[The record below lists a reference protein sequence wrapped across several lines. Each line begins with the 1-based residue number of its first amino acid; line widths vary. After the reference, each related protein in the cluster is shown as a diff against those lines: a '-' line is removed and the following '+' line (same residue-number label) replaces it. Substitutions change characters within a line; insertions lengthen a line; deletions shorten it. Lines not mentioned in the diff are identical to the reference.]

1 MAQSYPHGRG
11 AVLFPT
17 LALLMAAVFF
27 FCAPWLHAAP
37 PGAIIAIA
45 VLAAVLLIGAVF
57 SALDHA
63 EIVGVWLG
71 EPYGTLVLTIAV
83 TIIEVAAL
91 VSMIAHGADDPTEAR
106 EAVFSAI
113 MIICNGLVGLC
124 LLLGGYRHGEQEL
137 QPMGASAYLAVLIA
151 LSVLTLII
159 PDYTISAAGPRLTSL
174 QLVFISFLSLIL
186 YGAFLF
192 IQTVRHRS
200 YFLDARSAAKGHFD
214 TRPAAKQALVA
225 GVGLVASLIGV
236 VILADHVVP
245 AMEEAFEWLHVRNV
259 NAASGAALAAL
270 VLLPES
276 LNAIRA
282 ASRNALQ
289 TALNCALGSVVATI
303 GLTVPAISFFC
314 LLTGHDIVFGLEK
327 RDTMMLLLT
336 LMISIV
342 SFGAGRTNVLTG
354 LVHLVIFAAYVF
366 FIFVP

>member
-1 MAQSYPHGRG
+1 MAQSFPYARG
-11 AVLFPT
+11 AVLFPM
-17 LALLMAAVFF
+17 LGLMAATGFF
-27 FCAPWLHAAP
+27 FCAPWLQSAP
-37 PGAIIAIA
+37 PAVLFAIA
-45 VLAAVLLIGAVF
+45 AIAAVLLIGAVF
-57 SALDHA
+57 AALDHA

-91 VSMIAHGADDPTEAR
+91 ASMIAHGADDPTEAR

-124 LLLGGYRHGEQEL
+124 LLLGGFRHGEQEL
-137 QPMGASAYLAVLIA
+137 QQMGARAYLAVLIA

-159 PDYTISAAGPRLTSL
+159 PDYTTSAAGPRLTSV

-214 TRPAAKQALVA
+214 ARPTTQQALYA

-245 AMEEAFEWLHVRNV
+245 AMEEGFEWLHVRNV

-303 GLTVPAISFFC
+303 GLTVPAIAFFC

-327 RDTMMLLLT
+327 RDTMMLWLT
-336 LMISIV
+336 LMLSLV

-354 LVHLVIFAAYVF
+354 LVHLVVFAAYVF

>member
-1 MAQSYPHGRG
+1 MAQSFPYARG
-11 AVLFPT
+11 AVLFPM
-17 LALLMAAVFF
+17 LGLMAATGFF
-27 FCAPWLHAAP
+27 FCAPWLQSTP
-37 PGAIIAIA
+37 PAVLFAIA
-45 VLAAVLLIGAVF
+45 AIAAVLLIGAVF
-57 SALDHA
+57 AALDHA

-91 VSMIAHGADDPTEAR
+91 ASMIAHGADDPTEAR

-124 LLLGGYRHGEQEL
+124 LLLGGFRHGEQEF
-137 QPMGASAYLAVLIA
+137 QQMGARAYLAVLIA

-159 PDYTISAAGPRLTSL
+159 PDYTTSAAGPRLTSV

-214 TRPAAKQALVA
+214 TRPTTQQALYA

-245 AMEEAFEWLHVRNV
+245 AMEEGFEWLHVRNV

-303 GLTVPAISFFC
+303 GLTVPAIAFFC

-327 RDTMMLLLT
+327 RDTMMLWLT
-336 LMISIV
+336 LMLSLV

-354 LVHLVIFAAYVF
+354 LVHLVVFAAYVF

>member
-27 FCAPWLHAAP
+27 VCAPWLHAAP

-214 TRPAAKQALVA
+214 TRPAAKQALAA
-225 GVGLVASLIGV
+225 GLGLVASLIGV

-276 LNAIRA
+276 LNAHQSS
-282 ASRNALQ
+282 AS
-289 TALNCALGSVVATI
+289 
-303 GLTVPAISFFC
+303 
-314 LLTGHDIVFGLEK
+314 GHW
-327 RDTMMLLLT
+327 
-336 LMISIV
+336 S
-342 SFGAGRTNVLTG
+342 
-354 LVHLVIFAAYVF
+354 
-366 FIFVP
+366 

>member
-1 MAQSYPHGRG
+1 MAQDFPLGRG
-11 AVLFPT
+11 AIIFPV
-17 LALLMAAVFF
+17 MASFMAGVFF
-27 FCAPWLHAAP
+27 FCDPWLQSASPNATFVVAA
-37 PGAIIAIA
+37 
-45 VLAAVLLIGAVF
+45 LAAALLVGVVF
-57 SALDHA
+57 AALDHA

-83 TIIEVAAL
+83 TIIEVAAMA
-91 VSMIAHGADDPTEAR
+91 SMIAHGADDPTEAR

-113 MIICNGLVGLC
+113 MIVCNGLVGLC
-124 LLLGGYRHGEQEL
+124 LLLGGFRHGEQEL

-151 LSVLTLII
+151 LSTLTLII
-159 PDYTISAAGPRLTSL
+159 PDYTTSAAGPRLTNV
-174 QLVFISFLSLIL
+174 QLVFIALLSLIL

-214 TRPAAKQALVA
+214 APPAARQALWSA
-225 GVGLVASLIGV
+225 IGLVASLIGV
-236 VILADHVVP
+236 VILADHVIP
-245 AMEEAFEWLHVRNV
+245 IMEEGFESLRVRNV

-282 ASRNALQ
+282 AARNALQ

-314 LLTGHDIVFGLEK
+314 LLTGHDIVLGLEK
-327 RDTMMLLLT
+327 RDTMMLWMT
-336 LMISIV
+336 LMLSIV

-354 LVHLVIFAAYVF
+354 LVHLVVFAAYVF

>member
-1 MAQSYPHGRG
+1 MAQSDPQGRG
-11 AVLFPT
+11 AAIFPT
-17 LALLMAAVFF
+17 LGLLAAAGLF
-27 FCAPWLHAAP
+27 FCAPLLQTAP
-37 PGAIIAIA
+37 PGALFAIA
-45 VLAAVLLIGAVF
+45 ALAAILLIGSVF
-57 SALDHA
+57 AALDHA

-83 TIIEVAAL
+83 TIIEVAAMA
-91 VSMIAHGADDPTEAR
+91 SMIAHGADDPTEAR

-113 MIICNGLVGLC
+113 MIVCNGLVGLC
-124 LLLGGYRHGEQEL
+124 LLLGGFRHGEQEL

-159 PDYTISAAGPRLTSL
+159 PDYTTSAAGPRLTNV
-174 QLVFISFLSLIL
+174 QLVFISFLSITL

-214 TRPAAKQALVA
+214 TRPSMRQALFA
-225 GVGLVASLIGV
+225 GLGLVASLITV
-236 VILADHVVP
+236 AVLADRVVP
-245 AMEEAFEWLHVRNV
+245 AMEEGFELLRVRNV

-282 ASRNALQ
+282 AARNALQ

-336 LMISIV
+336 LLLSVV

-354 LVHLVIFAAYVF
+354 LVHLVVFAAYVF

>member
-1 MAQSYPHGRG
+1 MAQSFPYARG
-11 AVLFPT
+11 AVLFPM
-17 LALLMAAVFF
+17 LGLMAATGFF
-27 FCAPWLHAAP
+27 FCAPWHQSAP
-37 PGAIIAIA
+37 PAVLFAIA
-45 VLAAVLLIGAVF
+45 AIAAVLLIGAVF
-57 SALDHA
+57 AALDHA

-91 VSMIAHGADDPTEAR
+91 ASMIAHGADDPTEAR

-124 LLLGGYRHGEQEL
+124 LLLGGFRHGEQEL
-137 QPMGASAYLAVLIA
+137 QQMGARAYLAVLIA

-159 PDYTISAAGPRLTSL
+159 PDYTTSAAGPRLTSV

-214 TRPAAKQALVA
+214 ARPTTQQALYA

-245 AMEEAFEWLHVRNV
+245 AMEEGFEWLHVRNV

-303 GLTVPAISFFC
+303 GLTVPAIAFFC

-327 RDTMMLLLT
+327 RDTMMLWLT
-336 LMISIV
+336 LMLSLV

-354 LVHLVIFAAYVF
+354 LVHLVVFAAYVF